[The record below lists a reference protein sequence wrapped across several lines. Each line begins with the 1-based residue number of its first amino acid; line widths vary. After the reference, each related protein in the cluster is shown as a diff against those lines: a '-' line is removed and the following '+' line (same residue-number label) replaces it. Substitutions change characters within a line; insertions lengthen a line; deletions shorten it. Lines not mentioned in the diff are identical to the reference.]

1 MNKERFNGKLDNL
14 LSKTN
19 NTKTI
24 TQKVVPVEEKEEVSA
39 INILVPRK
47 LKREIDRYCF
57 ENEITIKDMVIESVS
72 KLIGYKLN

>member
-19 NTKTI
+19 NTKAI

-72 KLIGYKLN
+72 KIIGYKSN